1 MDKVTA
7 LTLKC
12 STNILES
19 ELDENKHALKETK
32 SSQLQNQICNP
43 NILNHNGMKNHEY
56 ILDYRGKE
64 NDIPPVNFTRNK
76 NMPGDNENPRNK
88 NLQHTT
94 QTLNKVYCYFRI
106 YLKNFGA
113 QIFFVNLVMSQ
124 MPSFIY

>member
-64 NDIPPVNFTRNK
+64 NVIPPVNFTLNK
-76 NMPGDNENPRNK
+76 NTPEDINNPRNK
-88 NLQHTT
+88 NLHHTT
-94 QTLNKVYCYFRI
+94 QTLNKVYYYFRI

-113 QIFFVNLVMSQ
+113 QNFSVKI
-124 MPSFIY
+124 